1 MKVVFRKKCFVNNR
15 LYEPGEIAEVQEAFP
30 EVADVIGEEKPVEKP
45 AEKPV
50 KKAEPKAETKTKS
63 KPKAKK

>member
-1 MKVVFRKKCFVNNR
+1 MKVVFKKKCFVNNR
-15 LYEPGEIAEVQEAFP
+15 LYEPGEIAELKEAFP

-45 AEKPV
+45 AP

>member
-1 MKVVFRKKCFVNNR
+1 MKVVFKKKCFVENR
-15 LYEPGEIAEVQEAFP
+15 LYEPGDIAEVKEAFP
-30 EVADVIGEEKPVEKP
+30 EVAEVIGEEVEKP
-45 AEKPV
+45 AV